1 MLALCDFVLSGEARH
16 LDAIKAIDEWLLEQ
30 NLPEIF
36 DEGDRRNVLVA
47 HRQRFG
53 KACAALAESGYPRAQ
68 ELTVFEFN
76 QAVDYLLDK
85 QKKD

>member
-1 MLALCDFVLSGEARH
+1 VLTGQSRH
-16 LDAIKAIDEWLLEQ
+16 LDTIADIDAWLLEQ
-30 NLPEIF
+30 NLPQIF
-36 DEGDRRNVLVA
+36 DDGDTRNVLVA

-53 KACAALAESGYPRAQ
+53 KACAALAEQGYPRAH

-76 QAVDYLLDK
+76 SAVDYLLDK